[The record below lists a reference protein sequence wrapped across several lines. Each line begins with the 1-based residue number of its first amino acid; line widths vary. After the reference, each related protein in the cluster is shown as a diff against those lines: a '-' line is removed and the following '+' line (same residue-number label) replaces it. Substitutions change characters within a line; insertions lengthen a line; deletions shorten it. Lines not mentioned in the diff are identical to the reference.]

1 MALVDQWFLQE
12 KQHAGTAGTDVHVCK
27 NSGERDTKNVHAK
40 FLSRSLFFYNVLAS
54 VCLCYTNIG
63 FFILG
68 FPGEEDCVGQTPFLC
83 LLSHRGYRC

>member
-1 MALVDQWFLQE
+1 MQAGQALMFMFV
-12 KQHAGTAGTDVHVCK
+12 K

-68 FPGEEDCVGQTPFLC
+68 FPGEEDCVGQTPFFGC
-83 LLSHRGYRC
+83 